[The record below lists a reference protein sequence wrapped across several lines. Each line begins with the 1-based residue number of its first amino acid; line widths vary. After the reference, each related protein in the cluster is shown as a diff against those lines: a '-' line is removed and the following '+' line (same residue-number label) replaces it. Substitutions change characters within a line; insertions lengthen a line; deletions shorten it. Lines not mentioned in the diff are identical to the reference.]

1 MANALVQFREDD
13 ITRIKAIQICEQ
25 LGMDLPTHLR
35 ICIARLVQ
43 ENGIPFTMK
52 INNSSDNQAI
62 QAMKAASRI
71 AEENGISDMSLDE
84 INAEITSARK

>member
-1 MANALVQFREDD
+1 
-13 ITRIKAIQICEQ
+13 
-25 LGMDLPTHLR
+25 MDLPTYLR

-84 INAEITSARK
+84 INAEIASARK

>member
-1 MANALVQFREDD
+1 
-13 ITRIKAIQICEQ
+13 
-25 LGMDLPTHLR
+25 
-35 ICIARLVQ
+35 
-43 ENGIPFTMK
+43 MK

-84 INAEITSARK
+84 INAEIASARK